1 MGMVSDVIL
10 VFLMTMTE
18 GRSGSDKKR
27 EGDRRAGWGPGGSA
41 LLICPPEGAEETGRR
56 AADLAGDLRDY

>member
-1 MGMVSDVIL
+1 MVSDVIL

-27 EGDRRAGWGPGGSA
+27 EGDRRSGWGPGGSS
-41 LLICPPEGAEETGRR
+41 LLICPLEGAEETGRR
-56 AADLAGDLRDY
+56 AADLARDLRDY

>member
-1 MGMVSDVIL
+1 MVSDVIL
-10 VFLMTMTE
+10 AFLITWME

-27 EGDRRAGWGPGGSA
+27 EGDRRSGWGPGGSA
-41 LLICPPEGAEETGRR
+41 LLTRPPEGAEETGRR